1 MSTFE
6 ESASCLAGFSGTA
19 RLFPLPNLVL
29 FPHVLQP
36 LHVFEPR
43 YLELLEE
50 SLATDRL
57 IAMAVLAPGWQR
69 DYEGCPPLR
78 PMACLGRIS
87 THCRVKGGSCNVLL
101 LGVKRVRLVR
111 ELAPR
116 KGFRE
121 AKVEL
126 CDDFYPADEAQTR
139 TSLQEE
145 LQRAL
150 VRVLP
155 LLPEAREQIGQLLA
169 SDVPLSMLADM
180 IGYMLDIDLE
190 AKQALLGELNVH
202 RRAALLLAH
211 LEQATTALLPAS
223 DGPLEFPPSFSTN

>member
-6 ESASCLAGFSGTA
+6 ESASLLADFSGKA

-43 YLELLEE
+43 YRELLEE

-57 IAMAVLAPGWQR
+57 IAMAVLAPGWES
-69 DYEGCPPLR
+69 DYEGRPPVF
-78 PMACLGRIS
+78 PMACLGRVS
-87 THCRVKGGSCNVLL
+87 THCRVKGGSYNVLL
-101 LGVKRVRLVR
+101 MGVKRVKLVR

-121 AKVEL
+121 AQVAL
-126 CDDFYPADEAQTR
+126 CEDFYPAGKAQQAQ
-139 TSLQEE
+139 QEE
-145 LQRAL
+145 LRRAL

-169 SDVPLSMLADM
+169 ADVPLAMLADM
-180 IGYMLDIDLE
+180 ISYMLDIDLD
-190 AKQALLGELNVH
+190 AKQELLCELNVQ
-202 RRAALLLAH
+202 RRVELLLGH
-211 LEQATTALLPAS
+211 LERAVVAPHPAS
-223 DGPLEFPPSFSTN
+223 EGPIEFPPSFSCN